1 MPEKR
6 TLVAIFAHPDDES
19 YSASGTLAHYAS
31 LGVDVYII
39 CATRGEAGKISH
51 PSLAYRDV
59 LGAVREEE
67 LRDACRIMGIHQPL
81 FLGYRD
87 SGMIGTSD
95 NNDPLSLNMAKPE
108 EVVGRLVVLLRQLR
122 PDVVISYYES
132 GPYAHPDH
140 VSSYKYA
147 LEAFNASGNPDMYPE
162 QLKGST
168 TTFKPHR
175 LFSVAIPT
183 SRIEELV
190 KAIPE
195 EDDKD
200 SRYPYNQ
207 NQEQESEE
215 DEIRPEDVGIPDE
228 DVTVYMDIGNL
239 YETKRKSI
247 ASHRTQ
253 HQGEGVFSNLP
264 ENLLKDFFSQ
274 EHFFQVAP
282 KSDPPPR
289 YKDLFDGI
297 GD

>member
-19 YSASGTLAHYAS
+19 YSASGTLAYYAS

-39 CATRGEAGKISH
+39 CATRGEAGNISH

-87 SGMIGTSD
+87 SGMIGSSD
-95 NNDPLSLNMAKPE
+95 NNDPLSLNMAKSSD
-108 EVVGRLVVLLRQLR
+108 VIGKLVGLIRQLR
-122 PDVVISYYES
+122 PDVIISYYET

-140 VSSYKYA
+140 VSSHKYA
-147 LEAFNASGNPDMYPE
+147 LEAFNCSGNPDMFAE
-162 QLKGST
+162 QLKGSV
-168 TTFKPHR
+168 TTFSPQR
-175 LFSVAIPT
+175 LFTVAIPT

-195 EDDKD
+195 DDENE
-200 SRYPYNQ
+200 SRYPYQQ
-207 NQEQESEE
+207 NQEDESEE
-215 DEIRPEDVGIPDE
+215 DEIHPEDVGIPDE
-228 DVTVYMDIGNL
+228 DVTVYMDVGIL
-239 YETKRKSI
+239 YETKRQSI
-247 ASHRTQ
+247 AAHRTQ

-282 KSDPPPR
+282 KTNPPPR
-289 YKDLFDGI
+289 YKGLFDGI
-297 GD
+297 WE